1 MCRHLWPFQDYIFV
15 AIPRYPKIIFLRQ
28 RRRERPSYEDGKQ
41 SFYSI
46 LSSHHW
52 EMGWHQLSITTHFC
66 RISLITY
73 LKCTYFSD
81 DVKCISHLYCAHFC
95 RIFKISTQQLIN
107 CALSGL
113 SISGR
118 NSTSPNICSLPP
130 LQIILILLSCS
141 SLYQEL
147 GESGVSSSR
156 VGLEPMFI
164 FARHSYIR
172 RTSQCTYITHPCCN
186 RGCCEATQRCRN
198 GTHTISDNMRE

>member
-1 MCRHLWPFQDYIFV
+1 M
-15 AIPRYPKIIFLRQ
+15 
-28 RRRERPSYEDGKQ
+28 
-41 SFYSI
+41 
-46 LSSHHW
+46 
-52 EMGWHQLSITTHFC
+52 
-66 RISLITY
+66 
-73 LKCTYFSD
+73 YFSD

-118 NSTSPNICSLPP
+118 NSTSLNICSPP
-130 LQIILILLSCS
+130 PS
-141 SLYQEL
+141 SNHSHPSQLFLLYQEL

-172 RTSQCTYITHPCCN
+172 RTSQCTYITHPRCN
-186 RGCCEATQRCRN
+186 RGCCEATHRCRN
-198 GTHTISDNMRE
+198 GTHTIVWQYARVNMQLEKKQPLKFNFQPVTSC